1 MPSLEDQRVL
11 DLQCQKLL
19 RLYHNTYILLFC
31 KVYLQNRTGVYD
43 LVQHI
48 PAQYQENSRPENS
61 HPEYSHFLK
70 NIPTR
75 FFKFLYYCHRY
86 HWYYLKN
93 CFVILC
99 FKSQTYCGVKKKELA
114 GQYCYILKKVLLVK
128 YDNRSLLYPP
138 VCFGTFYLGSWGMW
152 CYDASQFNQID
163 LNSAVSIGLLINW
176 LTCLFIYRSENNC
189 EDLDYCII

>member
-1 MPSLEDQRVL
+1 MIWFR
-11 DLQCQKLL
+11 
-19 RLYHNTYILLFC
+19 
-31 KVYLQNRTGVYD
+31 G
-43 LVQHI
+43 
-48 PAQYQENSRPENS
+48 YQENSARKIPT
-61 HPEYSHFLK
+61 HLTFPCWIPPGKFPPGIFPPTFL

-75 FFKFLYYCHRY
+75 FFKFFDYCHRY

-152 CYDASQFNQID
+152 CYSIRSNEFKQFF
-163 LNSAVSIGLLINW
+163 SIGLLINW
-176 LTCLFIYRSENNC
+176 LTYWFIYRSENNC
-189 EDLDYCII
+189 